1 MAQAGPVPHGAD
13 PDAYD
18 RLRRRVLWRMPSGI
32 YLLGSASGDRRNLM
46 THNWAM
52 QVAVVPKLV
61 AVSVR
66 RDAFSHELVGE
77 GGAFSLSF
85 LRRDDR
91 ALARLFTKPAQEGP
105 APGMLGGQQ
114 VQLGVTG
121 VPVLVAAAAW
131 LECEVRTTA
140 EAGDHTVFVGE
151 VVACGAPDEEA
162 ALLRMEDTRLN
173 YGG

>member
-1 MAQAGPVPHGAD
+1 
-13 PDAYD
+13 
-18 RLRRRVLWRMPSGI
+18 
-32 YLLGSASGDRRNLM
+32 M

-66 RDAFSHELVGE
+66 RDAVSHELVSR

-85 LRRDDR
+85 IRRDDR
-91 ALARLFTKPAQEGP
+91 AIARSFTKPAQEGP
-105 APGMLGGQQ
+105 DPGMLGGHH
-114 VQLGVTG
+114 VQPGVTG
-121 VPVLVAAAAW
+121 VPVLAAAAAW
-131 LECEVRTTA
+131 LECEVRTTTA
-140 EAGDHTVFVGE
+140 AGDHTLFVGE

-162 ALLRMEDTRLN
+162 PLLRMEDTRLN